1 MIGAKSLEGE
11 GANGIQLAGSKS
23 PDVGAISLR
32 RRWQREIFDLHRCS
46 EEDIFE
52 VGAGGMQGIC
62 DDAVRGTRKDGKDH
76 CGVFYHPRRG
86 FMPWPV
92 TPKAFA
98 NCSNPDD
105 SLVHKTYG
113 IHSASRAWGD
123 LVLLVCHIG
132 IGRLC

>member
-1 MIGAKSLEGE
+1 MIGAISLEGV

-23 PDVGAISLR
+23 PDVGTISLR
-32 RRWQREIFDLHRCS
+32 RRWQREIFDRRRCS

-52 VGAGGMQGIC
+52 VGVGGMQGIC

-76 CGVFYHPRRG
+76 CGVFYQTRPG
-86 FMPWPV
+86 TMPWPV

-123 LVLLVCHIG
+123 FVTLLRHKG